1 MLLGKEQHHFFQ
13 PLVSI
18 LWLSEKEK
26 WKIML
31 KTEGERKEETTGNS
45 WNQGHRWP
53 SGSLFRLL
61 TCDSERM
68 KPLSQPTF
76 SKLWPSASLKQHP
89 SPLKKTRNS
98 NKMFDNKLLPHLHG
112 VAKNSDDVNTS
123 NLGDQDHDSS
133 SDYRECLER
142 HIAVVF

>member
-76 SKLWPSASLKQHP
+76 SQTLAKRLPQRASKSSQKDKKQQQ
-89 SPLKKTRNS
+89 NV
-98 NKMFDNKLLPHLHG
+98 G
-112 VAKNSDDVNTS
+112 
-123 NLGDQDHDSS
+123 Q
-133 SDYRECLER
+133 
-142 HIAVVF
+142 